1 MFEGPEYPKP
11 LDEDLFD
18 QWLVNGRESKIK
30 FEFMLI
36 VWDDIEHDYTPVY
49 VESRTQILEQGMDL
63 YGESMGTTSIVAAY
77 NLYSEA
83 KVGLH

>member
-18 QWLVNGRESKIK
+18 QWLANGRESKIK
-30 FEFMLI
+30 FEIMLVI
-36 VWDDIEHDYTPVY
+36 WDDVEQDYNPLY
-49 VESRTQILEQGMDL
+49 VESRSQILDQGIDL
-63 YGESMGTTSIVAAY
+63 YGEGVGSTSIVAAY

-83 KVGLH
+83 KVGLY